1 MKKVAHAVFTIKENY
16 ILQLR
21 DDDPNIS
28 EPGMW
33 SLFGGG
39 IQPTESA
46 EEAIVRE
53 TQEELC
59 ITLQDY
65 QPLCDFEY
73 FDKITKRTIHYYIF
87 ESDISGQWEECRLL
101 EGQAVKYFCFNE
113 LDGLKVPNIIMK
125 ILCYHHRKIN
135 TTSTLKGFVP

>member
-1 MKKVAHAVFTIKENY
+1 MKQAAHAIFTVKGNY
-16 ILQLR
+16 VLQLR
-21 DDDPNIS
+21 DDDPNIP

-33 SLFGGG
+33 SLFGGE
-39 IQPTESA
+39 IKPTESA
-46 EEAIVRE
+46 KEAIIRE

-65 QPLCDFEY
+65 QLLCNFEY
-73 FDKITKRTIHYYIF
+73 FDESEKQAIYFYIF
-87 ESDISGQWEECRLL
+87 ESDISNQWEKCRLL

>member
-1 MKKVAHAVFTIKENY
+1 
-16 ILQLR
+16 
-21 DDDPNIS
+21 
-28 EPGMW
+28 MW
-33 SLFGGG
+33 SLFGGE
-39 IQPTESA
+39 IKPTESA

-65 QPLCDFEY
+65 HPLCDFEY
-73 FDKITKRTIHYYIF
+73 FDKVTERTIHYYIF